1 MNICFFCASSEDIE
15 QKYKDSAKQIG
26 EKVAKAQH
34 TIITGG
40 SNIGLMKTL
49 VKTAIENG
57 GKSIGIIPKFFEDKG
72 LACFDNSKLI
82 IVDDMFQRKQKLFE
96 LSDAFVILTGGYG
109 TLDELLEIITL
120 KQIGIY
126 NKPIIIYNQDGY
138 YDKILDMFDKIH
150 NEKFSRPQGKEVY
163 VVTRTIEEI
172 FAIINGFI
180 STIRQ

>member
-1 MNICFFCASSEDIE
+1 MNICFFCASSENIE

-57 GKSIGIIPKFFEDKG
+57 GKTIGIIPKFFEDKG

-96 LSDAFVILTGGYG
+96 LSDAFVILPGGYG

-126 NKPIIIYNQDGY
+126 DKPIIIYNQNGY
-138 YDKILDMFDKIH
+138 YDELLAMFDKIH
-150 NEKFSRPQGKEVY
+150 SEKFSSSENLNVFT
-163 VVTRTIEEI
+163 VVSKVDDI
-172 FAIINGFI
+172 F
-180 STIRQ
+180 